1 MIIIKNAEVV
11 LENESKVTDVAVKD
25 GKIFKIAD
33 NIEAGKS
40 DEVRDGSGCY
50 LFPGF
55 IDPHVHMQM
64 TNAITTTADSYESG
78 TKAAIYGGTTTIINF
93 ATAYMG
99 MSLRDVLEREKSKA
113 DDVSS
118 CHYLFHCEMIDVN
131 ENTLAELKELSEEG
145 LRSVKAY
152 LAYTFRIG
160 DRDLYKTIKVCRDA
174 GLLLEAHCE
183 NGDMLDA
190 IMDDLRKENKTA
202 MKYKSLAHPEAA
214 EADSIGT
221 MGRIAKL
228 LDAHVHVVHLSSK
241 EGLEELRYQRKNGV
255 NITAETCPQYL
266 YLDKSVY
273 QNEDKLQAAKYVC
286 APPPRQKEDQDAIL
300 EAIVNGEIQ
309 TLATDHCAYKLKGQ
323 KDQSLDDFRKCP
335 GGLPGVEERAQLF
348 YTKLVASGK
357 ISPVEFSKLM
367 STNSAKLYK
376 LYPQKG
382 VIKEGS
388 DADLV
393 LYNPNKEHTFTNENV
408 HSLAE
413 NTVYDGIKV
422 QGVIQDVYLDGVL
435 TLDKGKLVSEKK
447 GRFLGKQAK
456 N

>member
-11 LENESKVTDVAVKD
+11 LENESLKTDVAIKD
-25 GKIFKIAD
+25 GKIYKIAD
-33 NIEAGKS
+33 NIEVGS
-40 DEVRDGSGCY
+40 EDEVKDAEGLI

-78 TKAAIYGGTTTIINF
+78 TRAAIHGGTTTIINF
-93 ATAYMG
+93 ATADMG
-99 MSLRDVLEREKSKA
+99 MSLHDVIAREKSKA

-152 LAYTFRIG
+152 LAYTFRIN
-160 DRDLYKTIKVCRDA
+160 DRDLYKTIKACKEAD
-174 GLLLEAHCE
+174 LLLEAHCE
-183 NGDMLDA
+183 NGAMLDA
-190 IMDDLRKENKTA
+190 VLDDLVEQGKID
-202 MKYKSLAHPEAA
+202 MKYKAEAHPTAA

-221 MGRIAKL
+221 MARIAKL

-266 YLDKSVY
+266 YLDQSVY
-273 QNEDKLQAAKYVC
+273 QNENKLEAAKYVC
-286 APPPRQKEDQDAIL
+286 APPPRQEEDREAIL
-300 EAIVNGEIQ
+300 AAIVNGEIQ
-309 TLATDHCAYKLKGQ
+309 TLATDHCAYKLEGQ
-323 KDQSLDDFRKCP
+323 KDQSLNDFRKCP

-348 YTKLVASGK
+348 YSKLVASGK
-357 ISPVEFSKLM
+357 MSLVDFSKLM

-376 LYPQKG
+376 LYPEKG
-382 VIKEGS
+382 VIQEGA

-393 LYNPNKEHTFTNENV
+393 LYDPKGSKVFTSENI
-408 HSLAE
+408 HSQAA
-413 NTVYDGIKV
+413 NTVYE
-422 QGVIQDVYLDGVL
+422 GVEVSGTIHSVYLDGIL
-435 TLDKGKLVSEKK
+435 TLENGQILSEKK
-447 GRFLGKQAK
+447 GRFLGTARK
-456 N
+456 